1 MMSQES
7 AITFWGVCSIIT
19 TIFTLFTLAAYIV
32 NRRRDE
38 KKKREGIYISRL
50 QALLAYII
58 VFFPGFP
65 LVCYSL
71 SLERAETSTFMEVA
85 CILMAAFLLFYL
97 WHVNATYMKI
107 SSEGINMHTPVLGS
121 RICPIGAI
129 DSVVYS
135 ESKNED
141 TPSRMWFLTK
151 SGARIN
157 PLNPNYDEYYLLLM
171 TRFRIKYG
179 RWPELDNPADLPVCG
194 LKAPGDAR
202 LTPALP
208 RGFRGS
214 CPGILST

>member
-19 TIFTLFTLAAYIV
+19 TIFTIFTLAAYII

-58 VFFPGFP
+58 VFTPGFP

-71 SLERAETSTFMEVA
+71 SLEREETSAFMDVV
-85 CILMAAFLLFYL
+85 CMLMAAFLLFYL

-107 SSEGINMHTPVLGS
+107 SSEGINMHTPVRGS
-121 RICPIGAI
+121 RICPIGSI

-135 ESKNED
+135 ESKDED
-141 TPSRMWFLTK
+141 TASRMWFLTK
-151 SGARIN
+151 SRARIN
-157 PLNPNYDEYYLLLM
+157 PLSENYDEYYLLVI
-171 TRFRIKYG
+171 TRFRIEYG
-179 RWPELDNPADLPVCG
+179 RWPDLDNPADVDKVNQLDNRDEVISYFKRQKEISG
-194 LKAPGDAR
+194 LADVDM
-202 LTPALP
+202 
-208 RGFRGS
+208 
-214 CPGILST
+214 

>member
-19 TIFTLFTLAAYIV
+19 TIFTILTLAAYII

-58 VFFPGFP
+58 VFTPGFP
-65 LVCYSL
+65 IVCYSL
-71 SLERAETSTFMEVA
+71 SLEREETSAFMDVA

-135 ESKNED
+135 ESKDED

-157 PLNPNYDEYYLLLM
+157 PLNPNYDEYYLLVM

-179 RWPELDNPADLPVCG
+179 RWPDLDNPADVDKVNELDNRYEVIPYFMNNQEISG
-194 LKAPGDAR
+194 LADVDM
-202 LTPALP
+202 
-208 RGFRGS
+208 
-214 CPGILST
+214 

>member
-107 SSEGINMHTPVLGS
+107 SSEGINMHTPVRGS

-157 PLNPNYDEYYLLLM
+157 PLNPNYDEYYLLLI
-171 TRFRIKYG
+171 TRFRIEYG
-179 RWPELDNPADLPVCG
+179 RWPDLDNPADVDKVNQLDNRYEVIPYFMNNQEISG
-194 LKAPGDAR
+194 LADVDM
-202 LTPALP
+202 
-208 RGFRGS
+208 
-214 CPGILST
+214 

>member
-19 TIFTLFTLAAYIV
+19 TIFTILTLAAYII

-58 VFFPGFP
+58 VFSPGFP

-107 SSEGINMHTPVLGS
+107 SSEGINMHTPVRGS

-135 ESKNED
+135 ESKDED
-141 TPSRMWFLTK
+141 TASRMWFLTK
-151 SGARIN
+151 SRARIN
-157 PLNPNYDEYYLLLM
+157 PLNPNYDEYYLLVI

-179 RWPELDNPADLPVCG
+179 RWPELDNPADVDKVNQLDNRYEVIPYFMNNQEISG
-194 LKAPGDAR
+194 LAD
-202 LTPALP
+202 
-208 RGFRGS
+208 
-214 CPGILST
+214 IDM

>member
-1 MMSQES
+1 MMSQET

-19 TIFTLFTLAAYIV
+19 TIFTILTLAAYII

-38 KKKREGIYISRL
+38 KKKREGIYISRID
-50 QALLAYII
+50 ALLAYLI
-58 VFFPGFP
+58 VFIPGFP

-71 SLERAETSTFMEVA
+71 SLERAETSAFMDVVYM
-85 CILMAAFLLFYL
+85 LMTAFLLFYL

-107 SSEGINMHTPVLGS
+107 SSEGINMHTPVRGS

-135 ESKNED
+135 ESKDED

-151 SGARIN
+151 SRARIN

-179 RWPELDNPADLPVCG
+179 RWPELDNPADVDKVNQLDNRYEVIPYFMNNQEISG
-194 LKAPGDAR
+194 LADVDM
-202 LTPALP
+202 
-208 RGFRGS
+208 
-214 CPGILST
+214 

>member
-19 TIFTLFTLAAYIV
+19 TIFTIFTLAAYII

-58 VFFPGFP
+58 VFTPGFP

-71 SLERAETSTFMEVA
+71 SLEREETSAFMDVV
-85 CILMAAFLLFYL
+85 CMLMAAFLLFYL

-107 SSEGINMHTPVLGS
+107 SSEGINMHTPVRGS
-121 RICPIGAI
+121 RVCPIGAI

-135 ESKNED
+135 ESKDED

-151 SGARIN
+151 SRARIN
-157 PLNPNYDEYYLLLM
+157 PLNPNYDEYYLLVI
-171 TRFRIKYG
+171 TRFRIEYG
-179 RWPELDNPADLPVCG
+179 RWPDLDNPADVDKVNQLDNRYEVIPYFMNNQEISG
-194 LKAPGDAR
+194 LADVDM
-202 LTPALP
+202 
-208 RGFRGS
+208 
-214 CPGILST
+214 